1 MIICLPF
8 GPAILWESRFQ
19 KGGNENMAK
28 KVRDYAK
35 LAADIKEAIGESNIL
50 TATHCATRL
59 RLVLKETPDESVTKK
74 IEQMPGVIQIIQA
87 GGQYQ
92 IVIGTH
98 AKDVYEHLS
107 GMMTFAQDAPEIKE
121 SLLNRVIAMMSGCI
135 APFVYVLAAAGL
147 LQGLLIIIRLFV
159 DISATGANQVYDM
172 ISWTPFTF
180 LPVFI
185 AVAGSRHF
193 KCNPYIALWCCL
205 ALTNPTWASIA
216 ASISEGTPLKFFFI
230 PLTSVTYTST
240 VIPPI
245 LLVAVLSWVEKK
257 VENML
262 PDTFKAIGT
271 PFLCTVIMVPLT
283 IVVIGPVSTLLA
295 NGLAAAYN
303 TLYAFL
309 PWLASAIL
317 GAFWQVLV
325 VFGVHWSFT
334 PLSIANYANIG
345 FDQMQPYMGIA
356 VCAQT
361 AACFGVF
368 LKSRNSEIKNV
379 AVSSAATG
387 LFGITEP
394 AIYGVTL
401 RFKKPFICG
410 CIGGAIGS
418 IVASFFSAR
427 YFVYAGLTGFLS
439 IPNAIYNEAAQQ
451 NCQALGTAG
460 NYSSSVIGVLIG
472 TAVACVLAVILVQIV
487 GFDDPVEIPEEDDS
501 ANDAG
506 AGLSDL
512 TVCSPMNGELVELSK
527 VPDATF
533 ADGVLGQGVAILP
546 SEGKLYSPV
555 DATVASVF
563 DTKHAIALMTDS
575 GAEMLMHVGLETVT
589 LNGKYFTPKVKDG
602 DKVKAGDLLLEF
614 DLEAIKKDFKTF
626 TPVLVTN
633 ADEFTS
639 VDVIKASGPVKVGDQ
654 LYIAKA

>member
-1 MIICLPF
+1 
-8 GPAILWESRFQ
+8 
-19 KGGNENMAK
+19 
-28 KVRDYAK
+28 
-35 LAADIKEAIGESNIL
+35 
-50 TATHCATRL
+50 
-59 RLVLKETPDESVTKK
+59 
-74 IEQMPGVIQIIQA
+74 MPGVIQIIQA

-472 TAVACVLAVILVQIV
+472 TAVACVIAVILVQIV

-501 ANDAG
+501 VNDAE

-614 DLEAIKKDFKTF
+614 DLDAIKKEFKTF

-654 LYIAKA
+654 LYTAKA

>member
-1 MIICLPF
+1 
-8 GPAILWESRFQ
+8 
-19 KGGNENMAK
+19 MAK

-35 LAADIKEAIGESNIL
+35 LAADIKDSIGESNIL

-98 AKDVYEHLS
+98 AKDVYEHLA
-107 GMMTFAQDAPEIKE
+107 GMMTFSQDAPEIKE
-121 SLLNRVIAMMSGCI
+121 SLINRVIAMMSGCI

-147 LQGLLIIIRLFV
+147 LQGILIIIRLFA
-159 DISATGANQVYDM
+159 DISGTGANQIYDM

-216 ASISEGTPLKFFFI
+216 ASISEGTPLKFFFV

-245 LLVAVLSWVEKK
+245 LLVAVLSWLEHR

-283 IVVIGPVSTLLA
+283 ILVIGPVSTVLA
-295 NGLAAAYN
+295 NGLANAYN
-303 TLYAFL
+303 ALYAFL

-379 AVSSAATG
+379 SVSAAATG

-418 IVASFFSAR
+418 IIASFFSAR

-439 IPNAIYNEAAQQ
+439 IPNSIYNEAAQQ
-451 NCQALGTAG
+451 NCTALGTAG

-472 TAVACVLAVILVQIV
+472 TAVACVIAVILVQIV
-487 GFDDPVEIPEEDDS
+487 GFDDPVEIPEDD
-501 ANDAG
+501 DAG
-506 AGLSDL
+506 DATEAALSDV
-512 TVCSPMNGELVELSK
+512 TVSSPLNGELVELSK

-555 DATVASVF
+555 NGTVASVF
-563 DTKHAIALMTDS
+563 DTKHAIALVTDS
-575 GAEMLMHVGLETVT
+575 GAEMLIHVGLETVS

-602 DKVKAGDLLLEF
+602 DKVKAGDLLMEF
-614 DLEAIKKDFKTF
+614 DLESIKKEFPTF

-633 ADEFTS
+633 ADEYSS
-639 VDVIKASGPVKVGDQ
+639 VDVIKTSGPVKVGDQ
-654 LYIAKA
+654 LYTAKA